1 MEILLVV
8 LYDTPP
14 LTLILSGYLTETLIF
29 HSVYFRENKNVKAG
43 FPHTIGIL
51 QFVLNKY

>member
-14 LTLILSGYLTETLIF
+14 LTLILLGYLIETLIF
-29 HSVYFRENKNVKAG
+29 HSVYFNHLRKQKC
-43 FPHTIGIL
+43 
-51 QFVLNKY
+51 